1 MPRPYYKDWIKQMFQ
16 KFLDEKIKPEKR
28 FSQNFLTNEN
38 AAKRMVEALDLKE
51 YETVL
56 EIGPG
61 KGILTKYLIQ
71 RSNNVVG
78 VEIDRRLCSFLEKKF
93 FANKNFTII
102 NKDFLKVNLNQ
113 FASAENRMK
122 VIGNLPYQITSPI
135 LSVLMDNKQLIELA
149 VLMVQREVAQR
160 ICAQPDSKDWSPLS
174 IGVQLFSDVKSL
186 FKLKP
191 ASFYPTPKVS
201 STVTKI
207 SFLKKPK
214 VEIKDE
220 NLFFK
225 SVKASFAQR
234 RKTILNS
241 LSSNYNID
249 KTKLG
254 LVLEKAKI
262 DPKRRAESLSIEEF
276 SVLAETISQLE
287 NE

>member
-1 MPRPYYKDWIKQMFQ
+1 MFQ

-78 VEIDRRLCSFLEKKF
+78 VEIDRRLCSFLERKF

-207 SFLKKPK
+207 SFLKKPQ
-214 VEIKDE
+214 VETKDE
-220 NLFFK
+220 DLFFK
-225 SVKASFAQR
+225 LVKASFAQR

>member
-1 MPRPYYKDWIKQMFQ
+1 MFQ
-16 KFLDEKIKPEKR
+16 NFLTEKIIPRKR
-28 FSQNFLTNEN
+28 FSQNFLANEN

-78 VEIDRRLCSFLEKKF
+78 VEIDRRLCSFLERKF

-113 FASAENRMK
+113 FASAEDRMK
-122 VIGNLPYQITSPI
+122 VIGNLPYQITSPV
-135 LSVLMDNKQLIELA
+135 LSVLIDNRKLIELA

-214 VEIKDE
+214 VEIKDGD
-220 NLFFK
+220 LFFK
-225 SVKASFAQR
+225 LVKASFAQR

-254 LVLEKAKI
+254 LVLEKAEI

-276 SVLAETISQLE
+276 AVLAETISQLE

>member
-1 MPRPYYKDWIKQMFQ
+1 LDQQVFQ
-16 KFLDEKIKPEKR
+16 NFLTEKIIPKKR

-38 AAKRMVEALDLKE
+38 AAQRMVETLDLKE

-93 FANKNFTII
+93 SAYKNFTLI

-113 FASAENRMK
+113 FSSTENKMK
-122 VIGNLPYQITSPI
+122 VIGSLPYQITSPI

-149 VLMVQREVAQR
+149 VLMVQKEVAQR
-160 ICAQPDSKDWSPLS
+160 ICAQPNSKDWSPLS
-174 IGVQLFSDVKSL
+174 IGVQLFSDVKIL

-191 ASFYPTPKVS
+191 ASFNPAPQVG

-207 SFLKKPK
+207 SFLKKLK

-225 SVKASFAQR
+225 LVKASFAQR

-249 KTKLG
+249 KTRLG
-254 LVLEKAKI
+254 LALGKAKI

-276 SVLAETISQLE
+276 SVLAETVSQLE

>member
-1 MPRPYYKDWIKQMFQ
+1 MFQ
-16 KFLDEKIKPEKR
+16 KFLDEKITPKRR
-28 FSQNFLTNEN
+28 FSQNFLANEN
-38 AAKRMVEALDLKE
+38 AAQRMVEALDLKE
-51 YETVL
+51 HETVL

-93 FANKNFTII
+93 FANRNFTII

-122 VIGNLPYQITSPI
+122 VIGNLPYQITSPV
-135 LSVLMDNKQLIELA
+135 LSVLIDNRKLIELA

-191 ASFYPTPKVS
+191 TSFYPTPKVS

-207 SFLKKPK
+207 SFLKKPR

-220 NLFFK
+220 GLFFK
-225 SVKASFAQR
+225 LVKASFAQR

-241 LSSNYNID
+241 LSFNYNID

-254 LVLEKAKI
+254 LVLEKVKI
-262 DPKRRAESLSIEEF
+262 DPKRRAESLSIDEF
-276 SVLAETISQLE
+276 AVLAETISQLE